1 MHLKYKNDYICKPNE
16 YSVMTKREKILEF
29 TTQLIAEEGVSG
41 SPMAQIAKKAGIAV
55 GTFYHHFKS
64 KEEIIN
70 EIYINI
76 KKNFSH
82 ILENSREKKLGFK
95 EEFEYTWLGVYHFFV
110 KNPIQFKFLQQID
123 HCPIITKEVKEQC
136 ELYIM
141 PIIEFYQ
148 KGIDEG
154 YLVDIDLDLMGSL
167 TYNSIVTTVDI
178 QVNKNNIT
186 ENKLKQAMDYSWRAI
201 AKK

>member
-1 MHLKYKNDYICKPNE
+1 
-16 YSVMTKREKILEF
+16 
-29 TTQLIAEEGVSG
+29 
-41 SPMAQIAKKAGIAV
+41 
-55 GTFYHHFKS
+55 
-64 KEEIIN
+64 
-70 EIYINI
+70 
-76 KKNFSH
+76 
-82 ILENSREKKLGFK
+82 
-95 EEFEYTWLGVYHFFV
+95 
-110 KNPIQFKFLQQID
+110 
-123 HCPIITKEVKEQC
+123 
-136 ELYIM
+136 M